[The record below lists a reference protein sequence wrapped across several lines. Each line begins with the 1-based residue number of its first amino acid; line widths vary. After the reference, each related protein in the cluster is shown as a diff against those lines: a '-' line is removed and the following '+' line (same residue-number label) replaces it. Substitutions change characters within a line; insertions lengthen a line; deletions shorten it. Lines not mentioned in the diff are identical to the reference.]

1 MSRLKVDQIEDR
13 SGSGITIDD
22 AIKIDTISE
31 KTSGSG
37 VTVDGVLIK
46 DNVAHSG
53 LVKLASTTASND
65 AAIIFDNFVDHNT
78 YIHYYIALKDI
89 HPENDNVELQI
100 KFRVGGA
107 SGSNGSD
114 TYRSGGYYQY
124 ANAAS
129 SGFFTNTSYTDYSR
143 LANSVGNA
151 DNEAIS
157 GTGTFFPS
165 TGTAASSGP
174 SAFNIRYTHE
184 NSANELQTVDRSVF
198 AYLTATGLNFYY
210 SSGNIV
216 SGEIV
221 IYGVKK

>member
-1 MSRLKVDQIEDR
+1 MSTLNVDNINEYTTDGKVNVGHDIKLA
-13 SGSGITIDD
+13 SGKSVLDSDGN
-22 AIKIDTISE
+22 
-31 KTSGSG
+31 KTG
-37 VTVDGVLIK
+37 
-46 DNVAHSG
+46 A
-53 LVKLASTTASND
+53 LVKLVSTTASND

-78 YIHYYIALKDI
+78 YIHYYFALKDI

-165 TGTAASSGP
+165 TGTAAST
-174 SAFNIRYTHE
+174 FNIRYTHE

-221 IYGVKK
+221 IYGVAK